1 MAGEKNF
8 ILKNGLSVGTN
19 DVLDSSGDLVAGAFG
34 TAAIEVIDDHV
45 ANTLLTAGA
54 GIGLSYDDSAG
65 TLTITGNV
73 GDITGVNAGLG
84 LTGTATS
91 GDATLNIGAG
101 TGITV
106 NADDIAINFKD
117 EDNMASDS
125 AVHAAT
131 QQSIKAYVD
140 TQVATVPVG
149 DITSVVAGA
158 GLTGGGT
165 SGDVTVNAI
174 AGTGITV
181 NADDIA
187 IDLKDEDDMSS
198 NSASHAASQQSIKA
212 YVDASI
218 LTKDNSDEITEG
230 SSNLYFTDARAR
242 AALSAT
248 GDISYNS
255 TTGVFSFTND
265 AGDIESVVAG
275 SGLTGGATSG
285 AATLNIG
292 AGTGI
297 TVNANDVAVN
307 MGAFDSDDL
316 NEGSTNLYHT
326 TERVQDIAGAM
337 FSSNT
342 ETGITATYQDA
353 DGTIDLAVDAEF
365 ISDTVGNMVTSNTE
379 SGLTVTYQDA
389 DNTLDFAV
397 GTLNQDTTGLAGTAT
412 ALASARTISGVSFDG
427 TANIT
432 LNTGGIT
439 ESGNLYFTNERVDD
453 RVGSLIVGGT
463 NITATYDDAAGTLTI
478 DGNAADITGVTA
490 GDGLSGGGSSG
501 AVTLNLDASV
511 AGDGLAHSSGVLSV
525 GVDDSSIETNSDAL
539 RVKALGVTNAMLA
552 GSIANSKLANDSVTI
567 NSQSVDLGA
576 SVTLNTSHIGESGN
590 LYYTDERVDDRVNAL
605 ITAGVNVAT
614 TYDDA
619 AGTLEIRVP
628 YENIQDTVGTQLA
641 TNGSHT
647 NITATYDDAGDG
659 AVDLAITDATIRGK
673 VSVTDAGGD
682 GSLAY
687 NNSTGVITYTGPSAA
702 ETRAH
707 FSNGTGVAISSGQV
721 SIGQAVATTSDVQ
734 FADVSA
740 SGNLVVTGNLTVNG
754 STVTNSSTNTT
765 IEDSLIELGTGTTG
779 APSGDAGIVIE
790 RGDESNVFM
799 GWDDSASS
807 FAFGTTTATGAST
820 GALSVTPA
828 AVSTGALTITNAS
841 NSGGTARNVYQSTSA
856 PGGSDGAVGDMWI
869 LYS

>member
-1 MAGEKNF
+1 MAQIIQHKRGKLEDLSGVTPNKAELLVVTGSSISALADGLVFVGNSSSDLTAVNRIITGSSTPNVTGGSYSDF
-8 ILKNGLSVGTN
+8 IDGIPFYNTTDKKLEILAKAGNTNVVFTTNSLDLGNTGIVSSSAQVSALAGINNSTLTVTAGTN
-19 DVLDSSGDLVAGAFG
+19 LSGGGTFTTNQSSNTAVTLNLDTDASGLVSASAQIISLVGVDEDAFG
-34 TAAIEVIDDHV
+34 
-45 ANTLLTAGA
+45 
-54 GIGLSYDDSAG
+54 
-65 TLTITGNV
+65 
-73 GDITGVNAGLG
+73 
-84 LTGTATS
+84 
-91 GDATLNIGAG
+91 
-101 TGITV
+101 
-106 NADDIAINFKD
+106 
-117 EDNMASDS
+117 SDS
-125 AVHAAT
+125 ATKFPT
-131 QQSIKAYVD
+131 QQSVKAYV
-140 TQVATVPVG
+140 
-149 DITSVVAGA
+149 
-158 GLTGGGT
+158 
-165 SGDVTVNAI
+165 
-174 AGTGITV
+174 
-181 NADDIA
+181 
-187 IDLKDEDDMSS
+187 
-198 NSASHAASQQSIKA
+198 ASQ
-212 YVDASI
+212 I
-218 LTKDNSDEITEG
+218 LTKDNTDEITEG

-297 TVNANDVAVN
+297 TVNANDIAVN

-779 APSGDAGIVIE
+779 SPSGDAGIVIE

>member
-297 TVNANDVAVN
+297 TVNANDIAVN

-342 ETGITATYQDA
+342 ETGITSTYQDA

-779 APSGDAGIVIE
+779 SPSGDAGIVIE

>member
-19 DVLDSSGDLVAGAFG
+19 DVLDSSGDLVAAAFG
-34 TAAIEVIDDHV
+34 TAALEVIDDQV
-45 ANTLLTAGA
+45 NTLLTAGT
-54 GIGLSYDDSAG
+54 GVSLSYDDSAG
-65 TLTITGNV
+65 TLTINGQQ
-73 GDITGVNAGLG
+73 GDITGVNAGAG
-84 LTGTATS
+84 LTGTASS
-91 GDATLNIGAG
+91 GDATLNIG
-101 TGITV
+101 
-106 NADDIAINFKD
+106 
-117 EDNMASDS
+117 
-125 AVHAAT
+125 
-131 QQSIKAYVD
+131 
-140 TQVATVPVG
+140 
-149 DITSVVAGA
+149 
-158 GLTGGGT
+158 
-165 SGDVTVNAI
+165 

-218 LTKDNSDEITEG
+218 LTKDNTDEITEG

-255 TTGVFSFTND
+255 STGVFSFTND

-292 AGTGI
+292 GGTGI
-297 TVNANDVAVN
+297 SVAADAISVN

-316 NEGSTNLYHT
+316 GEGTTNLYHT
-326 TERVQDIAGAM
+326 SERVQDVVGAQLATNG
-337 FSSNT
+337 SH
-342 ETGITATYQDA
+342 TGLTATYDDA
-353 DGTIDLAVDAEF
+353 GDGAVDLAVSSEYIA
-365 ISDTVGNMVTSNTE
+365 DTVGAMVSSNTE
-379 SGLTVTYQDA
+379 SGITVAYQDA
-389 DNTLDFAV
+389 DNTLDFTI

-412 ALASARTISGVSFDG
+412 ALANARTISGVSFDG

-432 LNTGGIT
+432 LNTSGIT
-439 ESGNLYFTNERVDD
+439 ENTNLYYTNERVDD
-453 RVGSLIVGGT
+453 RVGALIVGGT

-490 GDGLSGGGSSG
+490 GDGLSGGGSTG

-525 GVDDSSIETNSDAL
+525 GVDDSSIETNTDAL
-539 RVKALGVTNAMLA
+539 RVKALGITNAMLA
-552 GSIANSKLANDSVTI
+552 GSIANAKLSNSTITVDGQSVALGGSVT
-567 NSQSVDLGA
+567 
-576 SVTLNTSHIGESGN
+576 TTNTQLSTEQVEDI
-590 LYYTDERVDDRVNAL
+590 VNGL
-605 ITAGVNVAT
+605 VVGGTNITS

-619 AGTLEIRVP
+619 AGTLTLAGSSDADIRGLLSAGGDLS
-628 YENIQDTVGTQLA
+628 YNSGT
-641 TNGSHT
+641 
-647 NITATYDDAGDG
+647 G
-659 AVDLAITDATIRGK
+659 AFSFTERTDAEVRGL
-673 VSVTDAGGD
+673 VSVTDSGGD
-682 GSLAY
+682 GSLSY
-687 NNSTGVITYTGPSAA
+687 NSSTGAITYTGPSAS

-707 FSNGTGVAISSGQV
+707 LSAGTGVSYSGGAF
-721 SIGQAVATTSDVQ
+721 SIGQAVATSSNVT
-734 FADVSA
+734 F
-740 SGNLVVTGNLTVNG
+740 GNLTLSGNLTVNG
-754 STVTNSSTNTT
+754 ATSTVSSTNTT

-779 APSGDAGIVIE
+779 APAGDAGIVIE

-807 FAFGTTTATGAST
+807 FAFGTTTATGSST